1 MPNTPQVKFNF
12 KNNNVQPSVP
22 LLGVSHVIARTTKG
36 PFNDPST
43 LLNSYTQ
50 FQRIFGEEIVPDGT
64 VSNIRKAFDLGS
76 KIRVSRVA
84 GVQGAQYGWAK
95 IFETSNPNQG
105 AASKGEAVK
114 FQIFLTNPRD
124 DTQYF
129 GFNFKIRT
137 KEAGSP
143 VIDNTGYN
151 LNRPFYLNISNTTT
165 AKTTWNLVQYGA
177 MITSTSENDKVDPD
191 SVLASIP
198 IISGSKKDMSLSF
211 TDVNVFRNFVN
222 QVTNIEL
229 ILDDDA
235 THKGVETP
243 AGSDLAPL
251 AERVHTMDAALSL
264 MESYSN
270 WVPKVK
276 IGTFTITDQEIS
288 SSTILKDRN
297 LTIQEGTD
305 GGDPSS
311 DSVIEAYNAL
321 KDYQDGYQL
330 ILSHAW
336 NWPFK
341 KLQAAEEEEGEEEVV
356 DRSGYET
363 ALTAI
368 AEDVK
373 KNFEIVLYI
382 EVPKYSEA
390 GDYTPM
396 TLDGATA
403 YLKRIQGMVGY
414 AKNIAYFG
422 GGLKYYNDQES
433 LQDCDVL
440 GSVIGLGDTAASLYG
455 PWYSFAGMNRG
466 ILADAQGPVME
477 NFGSPSKVES
487 LQTLAEWYCNIMV
500 MKNTPTQGLRTML
513 WHCFSSNPKNDSEKF
528 LSIVRLNLY
537 LKKNLRPILESYL
550 EEPNTFSTWQ
560 DIYQEAKDRV
570 LDPLVGEAMTEY
582 TWMGDQDASSYE
594 DLQVNTEA
602 DVRQGKYHVVLKYS
616 DIVPLQEVTI
626 DIMIDAASRT
636 ISIDTEE

>member
-12 KNNNVQPSVP
+12 TNNNVQSSVP

-43 LLNSYTQ
+43 LINSYAQ

-84 GVQGAQYGWAK
+84 GVQGAQYGWAGTK
-95 IFETSNPNQG
+95 DEVLAGNVTAKTILGIQLYNQATSE
-105 AASKGEAVK
+105 SLTFK
-114 FQIFLTNPRD
+114 FNV
-124 DTQYF
+124 
-129 GFNFKIRT
+129 RT
-137 KEAGSP
+137 REAGSA
-143 VIDNTGYN
+143 VIDFTGYN
-151 LNRPFYLNISNTTT
+151 LNRPFILGVIPNSAAKNTWTM
-165 AKTTWNLVQYGA
+165 VQYKYREELTELTNED
-177 MITSTSENDKVDPD
+177 I
-191 SVLASIP
+191 LASTP
-198 IISGSKKDMSLSF
+198 IISGNANSQNITNPF
-211 TDVNVFRNFVN
+211 TDVNVFRDFINSVP
-222 QVTNIEL
+222 NIEL
-229 ILDDDA
+229 IYSSSS
-235 THKGVETP
+235 GSTP
-243 AGSDLAPL
+243 ELTTLANRIKNI
-251 AERVHTMDAALSL
+251 EDVLSL
-264 MESYSN
+264 MTTYSN
-270 WVPKVK
+270 WTPTVQLGNVS
-276 IGTFTITDQEIS
+276 IS
-288 SSTILKDRN
+288 TTQYLYIS
-297 LTIQEGTD
+297 EGTD

-311 DSVIEAYNAL
+311 DSLIAAYDAI

-341 KLQAAEEEEGEEEVV
+341 KLEDPEEEGEQEEVV
-356 DRSGYET
+356 DNTGYET

-373 KNFEIVLYI
+373 KNFETVLYI
-382 EVPKYSEA
+382 EVPKYSNA
-390 GDYTPM
+390 NNNTVM
-396 TLDGATA
+396 TLDGATS

-422 GGLKYYNDQES
+422 GGLKYYNDQGS
-433 LQDCDVL
+433 LQNCDVL
-440 GSVIGLGDTAASLYG
+440 GSVVGLGDAAASSFG

-477 NFGSPSKVES
+477 NLGSPSKVES

-570 LDPLVGEAMTEY
+570 LDPLVGDAMTEY
-582 TWMGDQDASSYE
+582 TWMGDQDASSYD

-602 DVRQGKYHVVLKYS
+602 DVRQGKYHVVLKYK

-626 DIMIDAASRT
+626 DIVIDAASRT